1 VISLACILLKSTG
14 IYPQSSGGEKN
25 MAESLE
31 DKIARNETKIIY
43 KEYVIWL
50 GSYALQSG
58 GWTPRALVVVPAAA
72 GNGEQEILMPGGGTV
87 ATREE
92 ADSQALAMSQQW
104 IDEHVTG
111 QHKERTMP

>member
-1 VISLACILLKSTG
+1 LLKSKG
-14 IYPQSSGGEKN
+14 IYPQRAGGENN
-25 MAESLE
+25 MGESLE
-31 DKIARNETKIIY
+31 DKIERNETKIIY

-92 ADSQALAMSQQW
+92 ADSQALAMSRQW
-104 IDEHVTG
+104 IDAHMTG
-111 QHKERTMP
+111 HQKERTMP